1 MGKRVL
7 DLKIIEAAD
16 RVVVVAE
23 ESGRRLMHEAAMEA
37 DMMDKFDRVEPRHVH
52 PWRDPRGGVSQE
64 TAMEADMAKEQKIGG
79 KLESV
84 FYDYS
89 KNELVITMRA
99 PADAGMNDLTMD
111 VVGTGQHVQL
121 YLNPWIK
128 KIQDAR
134 KGAPK
139 VQFNSLTP
147 EGTNLE
153 KLKGEVEVMGLAAMK
168 PNVEGQRGLAARV
181 AMRAYSRLMRE
192 EDSEEAEVFWELAN
206 YFDKKMDGGTGS

>member
-1 MGKRVL
+1 
-7 DLKIIEAAD
+7 
-16 RVVVVAE
+16 
-23 ESGRRLMHEAAMEA
+23 MEA
-37 DMMDKFDRVEPRHVH
+37 DMGRFDSVEPRHVH
-52 PWRDPRGGVSQE
+52 PWRDPRGTNMVLGHPRWMNA
-64 TAMEADMAKEQKIGG
+64 AMEVDMAKELKIGG

-99 PADAGMNDLTMD
+99 PADEGVKDLTMA

-121 YLNPWIK
+121 HLNPWIK

-134 KGAPK
+134 QGNPK

-147 EGTNLE
+147 EGTDLE
-153 KLKGEVEVMGLAAMK
+153 KLKGEVEAMGLVGMK
-168 PNVEGQRGLAARV
+168 PHNEGQRGLAARV

-192 EDSEEAEVFWELAN
+192 EDSEEADVYWELAN
-206 YFDKKMDGGTGS
+206 YFDKKMEGGTGS